1 MQNNGDHSEFDLNLA
16 IECAHAYSVS
26 SGLSCVVSDV
36 SGKVLFEEGYG
47 FASCN
52 VCTAAGLNRE
62 DCGSFQAYGMS
73 EAERFGGRYIYFCP
87 MGLTF
92 FVSPILDETGSAAK
106 ITVGPFLMVDRE
118 DYATFDLEQRLNLSA
133 DIISNVLEM
142 TDSLPYIPAS
152 KVNSLATLLFMAV
165 GFMNNVS
172 ATNRM
177 LDTKDSDTIQ
187 GQITEYIME
196 LKSGEEIPEYPFQTE
211 KALLVSITAL
221 DKQLTGQYMNELL
234 GHILFSSGGN
244 FSEIKSRIYE
254 LLSLISRAAVDA
266 GAYPDEIFK
275 LNHDF
280 FQDVTATTNID
291 ALCFLLAGLMNKYI
305 DTLFSF
311 SSIKNI
317 DVVSKAIHYM
327 RRNCQRKISLQDVA
341 KHVFLA
347 PTYFSKLFKQE
358 TGQSFSTYLNHLRVE
373 KSKHLLL
380 VSGFRLADIANM
392 SGFEDQ
398 SYFTKVFKRM
408 TGVSPGEY
416 KRSGGKPSTS
426 FHK

>member
-1 MQNNGDHSEFDLNLA
+1 MRSNEDYIEFDLNLA
-16 IECAHAYSVS
+16 IECAFAYSVS

-36 SGKVLFEEGYG
+36 DGKVLFEEGYG
-47 FASCN
+47 FAACRI
-52 VCTAAGLNRE
+52 CDAAGLNRE
-62 DCGSFQAYGMS
+62 NCSSFQAYGMS

-92 FVSPILDETGSAAK
+92 FVSPILDDAGSAAK
-106 ITVGPFLMVDRE
+106 ITVGPFLMVDKD
-118 DYATFDLEQRLNLSA
+118 DYIMFDLEQRLDLTVES
-133 DIISNVLEM
+133 IEKVLVLV
-142 TDSLPYIPAS
+142 DKLPYIPAN
-152 KVNSLATLLFMAV
+152 KVNALATLLFMAV

-177 LDTKDSDTIQ
+177 IETKDSDMIQ

-196 LKSGEEIPEYPFQTE
+196 LKTGEELPEYPFQTE

-221 DKQLTGQYMNELL
+221 DKQLTGQYLNELL

-254 LLSLISRAAVDA
+254 LLALISRAAVDA

-275 LNHDF
+275 LNHKF
-280 FQDVTATTNID
+280 FQDVTATANID
-291 ALCFLLAGLMNKYI
+291 ALCFLLTGLMNKYI
-305 DTLFSF
+305 DSLFSF
-311 SSIKNI
+311 SSIKNV

-347 PTYFSKLFKQE
+347 PTYFSKIFKQE
-358 TGQSFSTYLNHLRVE
+358 TGQSFSNFLNYLRVE

-380 VSGFRLADIANM
+380 VSRFRLADIANL

-408 TGVSPGEY
+408 TGMSPGEY
-416 KRSGGKPSTS
+416 KRSGGKPR
-426 FHK
+426 